1 MELVT
6 RKMKRSSRKEEHR
19 GYLMKARRNS
29 KRSPNKREQ
38 ERERDKERE
47 RDSYNIDKQ
56 LSIC

>member
-1 MELVT
+1 
-6 RKMKRSSRKEEHR
+6 
-19 GYLMKARRNS
+19 MKARRNS